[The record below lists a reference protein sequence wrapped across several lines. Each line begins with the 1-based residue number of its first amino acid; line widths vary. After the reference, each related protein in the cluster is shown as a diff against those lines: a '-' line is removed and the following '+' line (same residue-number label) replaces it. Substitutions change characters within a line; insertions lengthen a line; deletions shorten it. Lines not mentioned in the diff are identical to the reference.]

1 MGATIRWLVPFGI
14 ALLTFGAAQAQTGT
28 PPPAP
33 PKGET
38 IPIPP
43 PPPANAVAVT
53 VNGQAIPELA
63 VYRVLIRE
71 RPDQRAQARKE
82 VLEFLIGNA
91 LIDQYL
97 LQMKIAVDRQEVETR
112 MTQMRAEAKKEGQE
126 FDKMLKALHLNEDE
140 LRYQLAC
147 AMRMEKYVAQQAT
160 DKALR
165 DLFES
170 NKAMFDGS
178 RMQARHILL
187 TVSPERNAD
196 KARARLLA
204 AKTQIEAEVSKEL
217 AKLSD
222 RADKLEREKTRMQAM
237 EKAFADIATKE
248 SECPSK
254 AEGGNLGWFPRAGA
268 MVEPFARAAFA
279 LKPYQLSDPVAT
291 EFGQHLI
298 LAIDHKPGKDI
309 KFEDV
314 RPVVREVYYD
324 RLRESLI
331 SQLRPRARIDIQQ
344 ASKQ

>member
-14 ALLTFGAAQAQTGT
+14 AMLTHGPAWSQTGT

-33 PKGET
+33 PKGES

-53 VNGQAIPELA
+53 VNGQAIPEMA
-63 VYRVLIRE
+63 VYRVLVRE
-71 RPDQRAQARKE
+71 RPENRAQARKE
-82 VLEFLIGNA
+82 VIDFLIGNA

-97 LQMKIAVDRQEVETR
+97 LQMKVVVERQEIETR
-112 MTQMRAEAKKEGQE
+112 MTQMRAETKKEGQD
-126 FDKMLKALHLNEDE
+126 FDKLLKTLHLSEDE

-165 DLFES
+165 DLFETS
-170 NKAMFDGS
+170 KAMFDGS

-187 TVSPERNAD
+187 TVGAERSAEQ
-196 KARARLLA
+196 ARARLLA
-204 AKTQIEAEVSKEL
+204 VKARIEAEVAKEL

-222 RADKLEREKTRMQAM
+222 RTDKLEREKTRMQTM
-237 EKAFADIATKE
+237 EKAFAEIATKE
-248 SECPSK
+248 SDCPSK
-254 AEGGNLGWFPRAGA
+254 AEGGSLGWFPRAGA

-279 LKPYQLSDPVAT
+279 LKPYQLSEPVAT

-344 ASKQ
+344 AAKQ

>member
-1 MGATIRWLVPFGI
+1 MDRNIRWLIPFGI
-14 ALLTFGAAQAQTGT
+14 AMLTIRPAWAQTGT

-33 PKGET
+33 AKGEKVF
-38 IPIPP
+38 IPP

-53 VNGQAIPELA
+53 VNGQAIPEMA

-71 RPDQRAQARKE
+71 REEARAQARKE
-82 VLEFLIGNA
+82 VIEFLIGNV

-97 LQMKIAVDRQEVETR
+97 MRMKVNVERQEVEAR
-112 MTQMRAEAKKEGQE
+112 MAQMRAEAKKEGQD
-126 FDKMLKALHLNEDE
+126 FDKMLKALHLSEDE
-140 LRYQLAC
+140 LRYQLAG

-170 NKAMFDGS
+170 SKAMFDGS

-187 TVSPERNAD
+187 TINPERNAEQ
-196 KARARLLA
+196 ARARLLA
-204 AKTQIEAEVSKEL
+204 AKARIEAEVAKEL

-237 EKAFADIATKE
+237 EKAFAEIAAKE
-248 SECPSK
+248 SDCPSK
-254 AEGGNLGWFPRAGA
+254 AEGGSLGWFPRAGA

-279 LKPYQLSDPVAT
+279 LKPYQLSEPVAT

-344 ASKQ
+344 AAKQ